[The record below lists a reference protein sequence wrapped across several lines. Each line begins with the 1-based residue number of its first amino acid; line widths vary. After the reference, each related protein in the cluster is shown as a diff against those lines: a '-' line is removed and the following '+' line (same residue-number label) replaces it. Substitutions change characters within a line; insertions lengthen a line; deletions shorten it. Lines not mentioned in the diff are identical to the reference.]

1 MPKHSGGMAYT
12 RKKYIRSM
20 PQSMIKRF
28 TLGDTKAEFS
38 HVALL
43 KAAYSS
49 ALGSGSLEAA
59 RVTANKVLEISGKP
73 FLLKISPFPH
83 EVVREHKFMGFAG
96 ADRLSRGMT
105 KSFGRPASRTAKVT
119 SDQVIIS
126 IHVNDDMVETAKT
139 ALKRAA
145 KKLPVLCNIA
155 VQEER
160 MAVVQENVQESEP

>member
-1 MPKHSGGMAYT
+1 MLENHEWRTEKCQNTVAGWLIHV
-12 RKKYIRSM
+12 KKYIRSM

-73 FLLKISPFPH
+73 FLLKISPFP
-83 EVVREHKFMGFAG
+83 M
-96 ADRLSRGMT
+96 RL
-105 KSFGRPASRTAKVT
+105 
-119 SDQVIIS
+119 
-126 IHVNDDMVETAKT
+126 
-139 ALKRAA
+139 
-145 KKLPVLCNIA
+145 
-155 VQEER
+155 
-160 MAVVQENVQESEP
+160 